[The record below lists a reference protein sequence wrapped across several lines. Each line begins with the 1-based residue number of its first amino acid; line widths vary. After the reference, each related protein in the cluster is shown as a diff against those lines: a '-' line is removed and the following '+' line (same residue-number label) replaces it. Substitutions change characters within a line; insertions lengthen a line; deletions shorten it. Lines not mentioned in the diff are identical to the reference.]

1 LKWAAAL
8 LCGFTGVG
16 ACYLYNKQVLI
27 ENGKYGFSWNN
38 GRPEILFPGRHLL
51 ASPLNSFSHSVST
64 GENLI
69 QMGPISIIRVPEG
82 KLGFCLNDALPE
94 ILLPGLHVRNNAAF
108 IFGSLEAV
116 DQELIT
122 YGPIKMF
129 AVRSGEVRICYD
141 GGAVQIFKE
150 GRYAVN
156 SGVFQV
162 GQKISVCQQNLRFEK
177 HLVLLDGG
185 INMLVEGLLTFQV
198 IDVETLVRGL
208 GDRDMLRTVQDV
220 TKAEITRV
228 FAGIH
233 LEQIAAASE
242 VLKDDGLGHV
252 IKQHATH
259 TVNLN
264 TGEELSEAKSV
275 LGKDSSKMEEGQY
288 ERWKMCAQVMSFVQ
302 PVTKPW
308 GIKIINFQ
316 IESTKI
322 ADLKYAQEYEEASL
336 AMAKAKANLRAVNA
350 ENEILLNRAR
360 AKAEAV
366 KIEAEGKRN
375 AVLIAANANAEA
387 RTVEARAR
395 NTAGELLTNGFAKQY
410 ALVGQQVEFAAA
422 LKANVLAVLPDSIVG
437 KAVAAQPLLSGSGV
451 ASEATA
457 GWLNA
462 SQALPEFV
470 ESKTAG
476 VVKK

>member
-1 LKWAAAL
+1 
-8 LCGFTGVG
+8 
-16 ACYLYNKQVLI
+16 
-27 ENGKYGFSWNN
+27 
-38 GRPEILFPGRHLL
+38 
-51 ASPLNSFSHSVST
+51 
-64 GENLI
+64 
-69 QMGPISIIRVPEG
+69 
-82 KLGFCLNDALPE
+82 LNDALPE

-108 IFGSLEAV
+108 IFGSLQAT
-116 DQELIT
+116 DQELIE
-122 YGPIKMF
+122 YGPIKLF
-129 AVRSGEVRICYD
+129 SVRSGEVRICYD
-141 GGAVQIFKE
+141 RGAVQIFKE
-150 GRYAVN
+150 GRFAVN

-198 IDVETLVRGL
+198 VDVQILVRGL
-208 GDRDMLRTVQDV
+208 GDRDMLRAVQDV

-242 VLKDDGLGHV
+242 VMKDDGQKH
-252 IKQHATH
+252 HTH

-264 TGEELSEAKSV
+264 TGEEEPTEAKSV
-275 LGKDSSKMEEGQY
+275 LGTDNSSKMEEGQY

-366 KIEAEGKRN
+366 KIEAEGKKN

-387 RTVEARAR
+387 RTVEAKAR
-395 NTAGELLTNGFAKQY
+395 NTAGELLTNSFAKQY
-410 ALVGQQVEFAAA
+410 ALTGQQVEFAAA

-437 KAVAAQPLLSGSGV
+437 KAVAAQPLLSGANV
-451 ASEATA
+451 ASEAAT

-462 SQALPEFV
+462 SAPMTEFV
-470 ESKTAG
+470 ESKTGVVGG

>member
-1 LKWAAAL
+1 
-8 LCGFTGVG
+8 
-16 ACYLYNKQVLI
+16 
-27 ENGKYGFSWNN
+27 
-38 GRPEILFPGRHLL
+38 
-51 ASPLNSFSHSVST
+51 
-64 GENLI
+64 
-69 QMGPISIIRVPEG
+69 M
-82 KLGFCLNDALPE
+82 
-94 ILLPGLHVRNNAAF
+94 
-108 IFGSLEAV
+108 
-116 DQELIT
+116 
-122 YGPIKMF
+122 
-129 AVRSGEVRICYD
+129 
-141 GGAVQIFKE
+141 
-150 GRYAVN
+150 
-156 SGVFQV
+156 
-162 GQKISVCQQNLRFEK
+162 
-177 HLVLLDGG
+177 
-185 INMLVEGLLTFQV
+185 
-198 IDVETLVRGL
+198 
-208 GDRDMLRTVQDV
+208 
-220 TKAEITRV
+220 
-228 FAGIH
+228 
-233 LEQIAAASE
+233 
-242 VLKDDGLGHV
+242 KDDGLGHV
-252 IKQHATH
+252 IKQHGTH
-259 TVNLN
+259 VVNLN
-264 TGEELSEAKSV
+264 TGEETSEAKSF
-275 LGKDSSKMEEGQY
+275 LGNDSSKMEEGQY
-288 ERWKMCAQVMSFVQ
+288 ERWKMCAQVMQFVQ

-462 SQALPEFV
+462 STGLPEFV
-470 ESKTAG
+470 ENKTN
-476 VVKK
+476 VKK